1 MMKRPLDSF
10 WEGILGIILLAVIVA
25 FIKSCFGCL

>member
-1 MMKRPLDSF
+1 MKNPLQSI
-10 WEGILGIILLAVIVA
+10 WEGILGIVLLAVIVA